1 MDNGVGVKWDG
12 FRKTLWAPVPSLP
25 NIPRPLDVLLLDKTV
40 TERGRN
46 LVLRLAINNG
56 TDKMQY
62 HVGPGQS
69 NGRKLTRLRPDGI
82 QITPTNGY
90 RLVQWSV
97 NELNTDES
105 GHARTH
111 FVYMTSGEC

>member
-1 MDNGVGVKWDG
+1 ME
-12 FRKTLWAPVPSLP
+12 
-25 NIPRPLDVLLLDKTV
+25 KTV

-62 HVGPGQS
+62 HVGSGVV
-69 NGRKLTRLRPDGI
+69 GTDILRLPGI

-97 NELNTDES
+97 NELDPDEG

-111 FVYMTSGEC
+111 FVSHYIGWVDIPINLLPLTPS